1 MRAARGAYRGSVW
14 GVLAVVFVAGA
25 AGLFFFR
32 DTAPL
37 RDSPLADILA
47 TAFSAAAVGL
57 TLYALGFTVRAEQSD
72 LARRLTEFKRQVD
85 RRLMAAPRGYFP
97 GSDNVIP
104 VGFKD
109 SADPGT
115 TVTDPLGDYFTSS
128 RCKDRLVVLGG
139 PGSGKTVAATQL
151 MAHLLRGWQDGDPVP
166 VRIPLSTW
174 NTELK
179 LVDWLSGY
187 LKERGLVRSRAVARQ
202 LLEDRL
208 VLPILDGLDEMDP
221 PGVPPAKTRALK
233 ALRRLNREYSDRTGQ
248 APLVVLCRADR
259 YDTLKSKERL
269 EQATVVT
276 LQRLSSAQ
284 QLAFLGKRGQDE
296 TGEWLPEWRRLAEAL
311 TWTGTPRGLARVLDT
326 PWRMALLTTAYTE
339 RDDDRR
345 PLRNPDALLA
355 MPLNAVPDHLLG
367 LYTRAAAS
375 TYNKRPDAGRRRDP
389 AKVEEWLTTLAGHLR
404 DEHRPDGSDGAP
416 RPRDEVVSDTDLVL
430 HRLWRMERDSGMRHV
445 EIALL
450 MLPFVVSINLAERI
464 GLTPWESLPYPRLFA
479 AFGLLFLIQAV
490 LPVALENTRR
500 QPVPRHLDWR
510 LLGEPKMIGLNVMYV
525 TGWVLFLV
533 DRGLSPWLFALV
545 LAGNVLSFVTSQA
558 VWSTGDHPQATLTDP
573 RDPLRAELRYAF
585 FWAVVTSLWV
595 GSLIAQWSESVL
607 GFAYG
612 ALLGVLPA
620 FTLAAR
626 AWRRYVLFKF
636 AAGRRLPAGLGGF
649 LDWCVEAGIMRV
661 EGFAYQFRHR
671 ELQEWLA
678 ARPSAEGAPVGDPP
692 SSQGHRRRS

>member
-1 MRAARGAYRGSVW
+1 MW
-14 GVLAVVFVAGA
+14 GVLAVVFLVGG
-25 AGLFFFR
+25 AGLFVFR

-47 TAFSAAAVGL
+47 TAFGAAAVGL
-57 TLYALGFTVRAEQSD
+57 TLYGLGFTVRAERSD
-72 LARRLTEFKRQVD
+72 RTRRLTDLKNQVD

-109 SADPGT
+109 SADPGI
-115 TVTDPLGDYFTSS
+115 TVSDPLGDYFTSS

-151 MAHLLRGWQDGDPVP
+151 MAHLMDCWQDGDPVP

-174 NTELK
+174 NTELE
-179 LVDWLSGY
+179 LVEWLSGY
-187 LKERGLVRSRAVARQ
+187 LKERGLVRSKAVARQ

-221 PGVPPAKTRALK
+221 PDVPPAKARALR
-233 ALRRLNREYSDRTGQ
+233 ALRRLNREYDGRTGQ
-248 APLVVLCRADR
+248 APLVVVCRADR
-259 YDTLKSKERL
+259 YNALKSKERL
-269 EQATVVT
+269 EHATVVT
-276 LQRLSSAQ
+276 LQPLSSDQ
-284 QLAFLGKRGQDE
+284 QLAFLGRSGQDE

-339 RDDDRR
+339 RDEHDYR

-355 MPLNAVPDHLLG
+355 MPLDAVPAHLLG
-367 LYTRAAAS
+367 LYTHAAAS
-375 TYNKRPDAGRRRDP
+375 THNQRPDAGRRRDP
-389 AKVEEWLTTLAGHLR
+389 AKVEEWLTTLARHLR
-404 DEHRPDGSDGAP
+404 DDNRPDGPDGTP
-416 RPRDEVVSDTDLVL
+416 RPGDEVVSDTDLVL
-430 HRLWRMERDSGMRHV
+430 HRLWRMERDSGMPYV
-445 EIALL
+445 EL
-450 MLPFVVSINLAERI
+450 MLLTSPFAISVILAEWL
-464 GLTPWESLPYPRLFA
+464 GLRPWESLPYPRFLA
-479 AFGLLFLIQAV
+479 AVGVLFLMQAV
-490 LPVALENTRR
+490 LPVVLERTRR

-510 LLGEPKMIGLNVMYV
+510 LPGEPKMIGLNVMYTV
-525 TGWVLFLV
+525 GWVLYLV
-533 DRGLSPWLFALV
+533 DQGLSPSLFALV
-545 LAGNVLSFVTSQA
+545 LVANVLSFVTSQA
-558 VWSTGDHPQATLTDP
+558 VWSTGDHPQATLTGP

-585 FWAVVTSLWV
+585 FWAAVTSLWV
-595 GSLIAQWSESVL
+595 GSLMAKWTESVL

-612 ALLGVLPA
+612 AILTVLPA
-620 FTLAAR
+620 FIVAAK
-626 AWRRYVLFKF
+626 AWRRYVLFKC

-649 LDWCVEAGIMRV
+649 LEWCVEAGIMRV

-678 ARPSAEGAPVGDPP
+678 ARPSAEGALGRPP

>member
-1 MRAARGAYRGSVW
+1 MRATRGAYRGSVW
-14 GVLAVVFVAGA
+14 GVLAVVFGAGA
-25 AGLFFFR
+25 AGLIFFR

-47 TAFSAAAVGL
+47 TALGAAAVGIS
-57 TLYALGFTVRAEQSD
+57 LYALGFTVRAEQSD
-72 LARRLTEFKRQVD
+72 LARRLTEFKSQVD

-109 SADPGT
+109 SAAPGT
-115 TVTDPLGDYFTSS
+115 TVSEPLGDYFTSS
-128 RCKDRLVVLGG
+128 RCKDRLVILGG

-151 MAHLLRGWQDGDPVP
+151 MARLMDGRRDGDPVP

-174 NTELK
+174 NTELE

-202 LLEDRL
+202 LLDERL

-221 PGVPPAKTRALK
+221 PGVPPAKSRALK
-233 ALRRLNREYSDRTGQ
+233 ALRRLNREYTGRTGQ
-248 APLVVLCRADR
+248 APLVVVCRADR
-259 YDTLKSKERL
+259 YNALKSKERL
-269 EQATVVT
+269 EHATVVT
-276 LQRLSSAQ
+276 LQPLSSDQ
-284 QLAFLGKRGQDE
+284 QLAFLGRSGQDE

-311 TWTGTPRGLARVLDT
+311 TWTGTPRGLARVLGT
-326 PWRMALLTTAYTE
+326 PWRMALLTTAYTQKGE
-339 RDDDRR
+339 DRR
-345 PLRNPDALLA
+345 PLRTPDALLA

-375 TYNKRPDAGRRRDP
+375 TYSRQPDAGRRRDP
-389 AKVEEWLTTLAGHLR
+389 AKVEEWLTTLARHLR
-404 DEHRPDGSDGAP
+404 DDHRPDESAGAP

-430 HRLWRMERDSGMRHV
+430 HRLWRMERDSGMQHV
-445 EIALL
+445 ELALL
-450 MLPFVVSINLAERI
+450 MLPFVVSINLAERL
-464 GLTPWESLPYPRLFA
+464 GLTPWEDLPYPSLFA

-510 LLGEPKMIGLNVMYV
+510 LLGKPKMIGLNVMYV
-525 TGWVLFLV
+525 VGWVLFLV
-533 DRGLSPWLFALV
+533 DRGLSPSLFALV

-558 VWSTGDHPQATLTDP
+558 VWSTGDHPQATLTGP
-573 RDPLRAELRYAF
+573 RDPLRAELRYAL

-595 GSLIAQWSESVL
+595 GSLIAQWSESLL

-612 ALLGVLPA
+612 ALLGVLPV

-626 AWRRYVLFKF
+626 AWRRYLLFKL
-636 AAGRRLPAGLGGF
+636 AAGRRLPLGLGGF

-678 ARPSAEGAPVGDPP
+678 ARPEGRVPTRGARRAP
-692 SSQGHRRRS
+692 

>member
-1 MRAARGAYRGSVW
+1 MRATRGAYRGFMW
-14 GVLAVVFVAGA
+14 GGLAVVFLVGA
-25 AGLFFFR
+25 AGLFVFR

-47 TAFSAAAVGL
+47 TAFGAAAVGL
-57 TLYALGFTVRAEQSD
+57 ALYGLGLTVRAERSD
-72 LARRLTEFKRQVD
+72 RARQLADFKNQVD

-109 SADPGT
+109 SADPGI
-115 TVTDPLGDYFTSS
+115 TVSDPLGDYFTSS

-151 MAHLLRGWQDGDPVP
+151 MAHLMDGWQDGDPVP

-179 LVDWLSGY
+179 LVEWLSGY
-187 LKERGLVRSRAVARQ
+187 LKERGLVRSKAVARQ
-202 LLEDRL
+202 LLDDRL

-221 PGVPPAKTRALK
+221 PGVPPAKTRALR
-233 ALRRLNREYSDRTGQ
+233 ALRRLNREYDGRTGR
-248 APLVVLCRADR
+248 APLVVVCRADR
-259 YDTLKSKERL
+259 YNALKSKERL
-269 EQATVVT
+269 EHATVVT
-276 LQRLSSAQ
+276 LQPLSSDQ
-284 QLAFLGKRGQDE
+284 QLAFLGRSGQDE

-339 RDDDRR
+339 RDEHDYR
-345 PLRNPDALLA
+345 PLRSPDALLA
-355 MPLNAVPDHLLG
+355 MPLDAVPAHLLG
-367 LYTRAAAS
+367 LYVRAAAS
-375 TYNKRPDAGRRRDP
+375 THNQRPDAGRRRDP

-404 DEHRPDGSDGAP
+404 EDHRPDESDDAP

-430 HRLWRMERDSGMRHV
+430 HRLWRMERDSGMHYA
-445 EIALL
+445 ELALL
-450 MLPFVVSINLAERI
+450 TLPFVVSINLAERL
-464 GLTPWESLPYPRLFA
+464 GLTPWESLPYPPLFA
-479 AFGLLFLIQAV
+479 AFGLLFLMQTV

-510 LLGEPKMIGLNVMYV
+510 LLGEPKMIGLNVMYAI
-525 TGWVLFLV
+525 GWVLFLV
-533 DRGLSPWLFALV
+533 DRGLGPSLFALV
-545 LAGNVLSFVTSQA
+545 LVANVLSFVTSQA

-573 RDPLRAELRYAF
+573 RDPLRAELRYAL
-585 FWAVVTSLWV
+585 FWAAVTSLWV
-595 GSLIAQWSESVL
+595 GSLIAQWTESVL

-612 ALLGVLPA
+612 AILAVLPA

-636 AAGRRLPAGLGGF
+636 VASHRLPAALGGF
-649 LDWCVEAGIMRV
+649 LEWCVEAGIMRV

-678 ARPSAEGAPVGDPP
+678 ARPGAGGAPGRPP

>member
-1 MRAARGAYRGSVW
+1 MW
-14 GVLAVVFVAGA
+14 GVLALLFLAGA
-25 AGLFFFR
+25 AGLFVFR

-47 TAFSAAAVGL
+47 TALGASAVGL
-57 TLYALGFTVRAEQSD
+57 ALYQTGITVRAERSD
-72 LARRLTEFKRQVD
+72 TARHLTDFKNQVD

-115 TVTDPLGDYFTSS
+115 TVSDPLGDYFTSA
-128 RCKDRLVVLGG
+128 RCEDRLVVLGG

-151 MAHLLRGWQDGDPVP
+151 MAHLMDVWKDGDPVP

-174 NTELK
+174 NTELT

-187 LKERGLVRSRAVARQ
+187 LKESGLVRSKAVARR
-202 LLEDRL
+202 LLEDRH

-221 PGVPPAKTRALK
+221 PGVPPSKTRALK
-233 ALRRLNREYSDRTGQ
+233 ALRRLNREYDGRTGR
-248 APLVVLCRADR
+248 APLVVVCRTDR
-259 YDTLKSKERL
+259 YNALKSKERL
-269 EQATVVT
+269 EHATVVT
-276 LQRLSSAQ
+276 LQRLSSDQ
-284 QLAFLGKRGQDE
+284 QLAFLGRSCRDE
-296 TGEWLPEWRRLAEAL
+296 TGQWLPEWRRLAEAL

-339 RDDDRR
+339 RDEDDYR
-345 PLRNPDALLA
+345 PLRQPDALLA
-355 MPLNAVPDHLLG
+355 MPLDAVPDHLLG
-367 LYTRAAAS
+367 LYTHAAAS
-375 TYNKRPDAGRRRDP
+375 TYNRQPGAGRRRDP
-389 AKVEEWLTTLAGHLR
+389 AKAEEWLTTLAGHLR
-404 DEHRPDGSDGAP
+404 DDHRPDGSDDGAP
-416 RPRDEVVSDTDLVL
+416 RARDEVVSDTDLVL
-430 HRLWRMERDSGMRHV
+430 HRLWRMERDSGMRYT
-445 EIALL
+445 ELALL
-450 MLPFVVSINLAERI
+450 ILPFVLSITLAEWL
-464 GLTPWESLPYPRLFA
+464 GVTPWESLPYAQLLA
-479 AFGLLFLIQAV
+479 VVGLLFVLQAV
-490 LPVALENTRR
+490 LPVALESTGR

-525 TGWVLFLV
+525 IGWVLFLT
-533 DRGLSPWLFALV
+533 DRGLSPSLFALV
-545 LAGNVLSFVTSQA
+545 LVGNVLSFVTSQA

-573 RDPLRAELRYAF
+573 RDPLRAELRYAL
-585 FWAVVTSLWV
+585 FWAAVTSLWV
-595 GSLIAQWSESVL
+595 GSLIAQWTESVL

-612 ALLGVLPA
+612 AVLTVLPA
-620 FTLAAR
+620 FTVAAR
-626 AWRRYVLFKF
+626 AWRRYVLFKY

-678 ARPSAEGAPVGDPP
+678 ARARPAP
-692 SSQGHRRRS
+692 GHSG

>member
-1 MRAARGAYRGSVW
+1 MRATRGAYRGSMW
-14 GVLAVVFVAGA
+14 GVLAVVFLAGA
-25 AGLFFFR
+25 AGLFVFR

-47 TAFSAAAVGL
+47 TALAAAAVGL
-57 TLYALGFTVRAEQSD
+57 TLYGLGFTVRAERSD
-72 LARRLTEFKRQVD
+72 RARQMAEFKSEVD

-115 TVTDPLGDYFTSS
+115 TVSDPLGDYFTSS
-128 RCKDRLVVLGG
+128 RCKDRLVILGG

-151 MAHLLRGWQDGDPVP
+151 MARLLDGWQDGDPVP

-174 NTELK
+174 NTELG

-187 LKERGLVRSRAVARQ
+187 LKERGLVRSRTVARR
-202 LLEDRL
+202 LLEERL

-221 PGVPPAKTRALK
+221 PGVAPAKTRALK
-233 ALRRLNREYSDRTGQ
+233 ALRRLNREYDGRTGR

-259 YDTLKSKERL
+259 YNALKSKERL
-269 EQATVVT
+269 EHATVVT
-276 LQRLSSAQ
+276 LQPLSSDQ
-284 QLAFLGKRGQDE
+284 QLAFLGRSGRDE

-339 RDDDRR
+339 KDEQDGRR
-345 PLRNPDALLA
+345 LRNPEALLA
-355 MPLNAVPDHLLG
+355 MPLGAVPAHLLG
-367 LYTRAAAS
+367 LYTHAAAS
-375 TYNKRPDAGRRRDP
+375 TYSRQPDAGRRRDL
-389 AKVEEWLTTLAGHLR
+389 AKVEEWLTTLARHLR
-404 DEHRPDGSDGAP
+404 DDHRPDESDGTP

-430 HRLWRMERDSGMRHV
+430 HRLWRMERESGMHYA
-445 EIALL
+445 ELALL
-450 MLPFVVSINLAERI
+450 TLPFVISINLAERL

-479 AFGLLFLIQAV
+479 AFGLLFLMQTV

-510 LLGEPKMIGLNVMYV
+510 LLGEPKMIGLNVMYT

-533 DRGLSPWLFALV
+533 DRGLSPSLFALV
-545 LAGNVLSFVTSQA
+545 LVANVLSFVTSQA
-558 VWSTGDHPQATLTDP
+558 VWSTGDHPQAALTDP

-585 FWAVVTSLWV
+585 FWAAVISLWV
-595 GSLIAQWSESVL
+595 GSLIAQWTESVL

-612 ALLGVLPA
+612 AILAALPA
-620 FTLAAR
+620 FTLAAK

-636 AAGRRLPAGLGGF
+636 LAGRRLPAGLGGF
-649 LDWCVEAGIMRV
+649 LEWCVEAGILRV

-678 ARPSAEGAPVGDPP
+678 ARP
-692 SSQGHRRRS
+692 